1 MEDNSFI
8 QKVYATPKTDLIMTE
23 LGWQKPLGEVPIF
36 VKENTNYNK
45 DPYAFIMTFPVDFHG
60 NYGIYE
66 KWISE
71 GHDVRKSLEKIEA
84 IWTKMYVTK
93 EMYDSTL
100 LLLATDFYNHHFDL
114 AKASEW
120 QMKYEKETGK
130 SY

>member
-1 MEDNSFI
+1 MEENAFT
-8 QKVYATPKTDLIMTE
+8 QKVYDTPKTDIIMTE

-45 DPYAFIMTFPVDFHG
+45 DTYGFIMTFPVDFHG
-60 NYGIYE
+60 HYGIHE
-66 KWISE
+66 KRIDE
-71 GHDVRKSLEKIEA
+71 GHDVKKILEDILVS
-84 IWTKMYVTK
+84 WPKMYVAK
-93 EMYDSTL
+93 EAYQESL
-100 LLLATDFYNHHFDL
+100 LLLATDFYHHQYDF

>member
-1 MEDNSFI
+1 MEENAFT
-8 QKVYATPKTDLIMTE
+8 QKVYDTPKIDIIMTE

-45 DPYAFIMTFPVDFHG
+45 DTYAFIMTFPVDFHG
-60 NYGIYE
+60 LYGIYE
-66 KWISE
+66 KWINE
-71 GHDVRKSLEKIEA
+71 GHDVRKSLENIEA
-84 IWTKMYVTK
+84 VWTKMYVTK
-93 EMYDSTL
+93 DMYDSTL
-100 LLLATDFYNHHFDL
+100 LMLAADFYHHNFDL